1 MPGNAPTETRRDTEL
16 ASIGEAGTA
25 AHHMTCLC
33 VQCDEAA
40 GWPRTEGVL
49 RLTTITMMMTMTIM
63 TRAVI
68 MAAFVSLMLVF

>member
-1 MPGNAPTETRRDTEL
+1 MGCRVGIDWRSRYSSTV
-16 ASIGEAGTA
+16 
-25 AHHMTCLC
+25 HMACLC

-40 GWPRTEGVL
+40 VQVGRERMGVS
-49 RLTTITMMMTMTIM
+49 RLTTITMMMMTMTIM